1 MDKKDI
7 LLREIA
13 KIWDIQK
20 TNFPPNNLGTEIA
33 LFKNAMD
40 LCHIFPYYY
49 FINDHQKNHIE
60 FVSPEIKE
68 ILGYDL
74 DQITIEFLIAQIHPD
89 DKEHYINFSEQ
100 SEQLLTVQQTAEF
113 LSLSVPTM
121 YGLIH
126 KGELPVMKRS
136 KRCYFS
142 KIELIAYLKKGRKK
156 TSSEKASE
164 AEQYCKTK
172 KG

>member
-1 MDKKDI
+1 MHNLVLSPIDPEVLINSISEKVTASI
-7 LLREIA
+7 LKA
-13 KIWDIQK
+13 
-20 TNFPPNNLGTEIA
+20 
-33 LFKNAMD
+33 
-40 LCHIFPYYY
+40 
-49 FINDHQKNHIE
+49 
-60 FVSPEIKE
+60 VSNEK
-68 ILGYDL
+68 L
-74 DQITIEFLIAQIHPD
+74 QI
-89 DKEHYINFSEQ
+89 EQ

-113 LSLSVPTM
+113 LSLSVPTI

-142 KIELIAYLKKGRKK
+142 KIELITYLKKGRKK
-156 TSSEKASE
+156 TWSETASE